1 MARQAGASSFVAIPL
16 SVLAAEASLPL
27 VEVGRTP
34 EGEPILEPAVQVG
47 KAWWEK
53 LQIAKLRSGKIYT
66 LQPAAIVAASPTAP
80 SEKEEEDDHQVEF
93 TISEPK

>member
-16 SVLAAEASLPL
+16 SVLLAETTLPL
-27 VEVGRTP
+27 IEVGKT
-34 EGEPILEPAVQVG
+34 EGGEPILEPVVQVG

-66 LQPAAIVAASPTAP
+66 LTPAAIIAGPKSAEEIA
-80 SEKEEEDDHQVEF
+80 EEDEEDEHRVEF
-93 TISEPK
+93 EVK